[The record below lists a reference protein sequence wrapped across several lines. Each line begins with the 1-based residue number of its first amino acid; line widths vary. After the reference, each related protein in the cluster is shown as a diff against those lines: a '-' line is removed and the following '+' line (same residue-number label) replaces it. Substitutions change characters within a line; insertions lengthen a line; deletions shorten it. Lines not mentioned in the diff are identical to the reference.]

1 MAATDRPI
9 SAIIASAEMSVP
21 GMAAPPA
28 LCKPAILHRAF
39 IGGPNYL
46 SARLREGPGVGNPH
60 QKRRTKVT
68 ESSKPWDGTI
78 VRTWLESRI
87 AAARA
92 DQVAAER
99 AGYGHHDDCDKAA
112 AEEMIC
118 TLAQAGAAADQQVS
132 FADALKRLAE
142 RDEYTWRGVYD
153 DTRFERHARAAIRKV
168 AKMTK
173 ANAGFENTK
182 RYQ

>member
-1 MAATDRPI
+1 MAATNRPI
-9 SAIIASAEMSVP
+9 SAIIASAEMSLS

-28 LCKPAILHRAF
+28 LCKPAILHKGTGK
-39 IGGPNYL
+39 IL
-46 SARLREGPGVGNPH
+46 TSCLREGPGVGIPH
-60 QKRRTKVT
+60 ENRRTNVT
-68 ESSKPWDGTI
+68 ESPKPWDGAI

-92 DQVAAER
+92 DQVVAER

-118 TLAQAGAAADQQVS
+118 TLALAGDAASQQPT
-132 FADALKRLAE
+132 FAGALKRLAE
-142 RDEYTWRGVYD
+142 RDEFTWRGVYD
-153 DTRFERHARAAIRKV
+153 DTRFERHARAAVRKI

-173 ANAGFENTK
+173 TNTGFENTK

>member
-1 MAATDRPI
+1 MTLAA
-9 SAIIASAEMSVP
+9 
-21 GMAAPPA
+21 
-28 LCKPAILHRAF
+28 K
-39 IGGPNYL
+39 
-46 SARLREGPGVGNPH
+46 
-60 QKRRTKVT
+60 Q
-68 ESSKPWDGTI
+68 WDGAI

-99 AGYGHHDDCDKAA
+99 AGYGQHDECDKAA

-118 TLAQAGAAADQQVS
+118 TLLKTGEAASLQSA
-132 FADALKRLAE
+132 FTDALKRLLD
-142 RDEYTWRGVYD
+142 RDEFTWRGVYD
-153 DTRFERHARAAIRKV
+153 DTRFERHARTAIRKIL
-168 AKMTK
+168 KMTK